1 MTYMTTAEVADLFRT
16 SPETVRY
23 WRTMGTGPKSV
34 KIGKRIL
41 YDSDDVKRWA
51 ASKAEAEAS

>member
-1 MTYMTTAEVADLFRT
+1 MTYMTTAEVAELFRT

-41 YDSDDVKRWA
+41 YDRSEVERWA
-51 ASKAEAEAS
+51 ASKVEAEAV